1 MTKHLALR
9 TLSVFVVAATSNI
22 GLGALVDVAVWKSAL
37 MAGAV
42 AVLDVAQKLAQAY
55 RDGQITDAEL
65 KEIFE

>member
-1 MTKHLALR
+1 MAKHLALR

-22 GLGALVDVAVWKSAL
+22 GLGALVNVAVWKSAL

-42 AVLDVAQKLAQAY
+42 AVLDVAHKLAVAY
-55 RDGQITDAEL
+55 RDGLLTDEEL